1 VMVCD
6 LKTVDDLCV
15 FGQAFLIYKHTH
27 TETFSVFINIRC
39 CFLTFHNVIKVFDY
53 ITNIHS

>member
-39 CFLTFHNVIKVFDY
+39 CFLTFHNEIKSF
-53 ITNIHS
+53 